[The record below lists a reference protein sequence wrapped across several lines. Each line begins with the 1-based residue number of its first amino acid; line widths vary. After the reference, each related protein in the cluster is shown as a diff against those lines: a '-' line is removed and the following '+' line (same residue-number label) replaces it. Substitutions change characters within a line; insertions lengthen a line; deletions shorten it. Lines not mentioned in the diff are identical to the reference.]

1 MSNNQINQ
9 QPLKCL
15 IVDDEMGAVEG
26 IKLYIEKL
34 DFLVAAHVSFSAVEA
49 ARVLQQECIDLMF
62 LDINM
67 PDLNG
72 LEFLESLN
80 DPPLTIM
87 TTAYSEYALDGF
99 RLNVVDYLLK
109 PISFQRFFQAAQKA
123 KNAYVSQLIPQQT
136 KDVKEEDIYI
146 KQGDAFIRILWADIH
161 YVEAMQNY
169 VKIHLQD
176 KTHLIHQSMNATEEM
191 LPNSVFF
198 RIHKSYLVNLFHID
212 SINGGRIY
220 VKGHELPLSKYRR
233 EDLFETVVNKKLL
246 SK

>member
-1 MSNNQINQ
+1 MNNLNKMKT

-15 IVDDEMGAVEG
+15 IVDDELGAVEG

-34 DFLVAAHVSFSAVEA
+34 DFLEVTQVSFSAIEA
-49 ARVLQQECIDLMF
+49 HHVLKNEKIDLMF

-67 PDLNG
+67 PDLTG

-87 TTAYSEYALDGF
+87 TTAYSEHALDGF
-99 RLNVVDYLLK
+99 RLNVIDYLLK
-109 PISFQRFFQAAQKA
+109 PIGFQRFFQAVQKA
-123 KNAYVSQLIPQQT
+123 KSAYTSQLTQEVKT
-136 KDVKEEDIYI
+136 LKEEDIYI
-146 KQGDAFIRILWADIH
+146 KQGDTFIRIVWSDIL

-176 KTHLIHQSMNATEEM
+176 KTHLVHQSMNATVEM

-198 RIHKSYLVNLFHID
+198 RIHKSYLVNLFHIN
-212 SINGGRIY
+212 SINGGRVY
-220 VKGHELPLSKYRR
+220 VKNYELPLSKYRR
-233 EDLFETVVNKKLL
+233 EELFDTVVNKKLL